1 MLQSWIHTKRTFV
14 GSPASEE
21 MRFGTSLSASIC
33 ANFENSNGYC
43 GLQELKLG
51 GLDCRELKM

>member
-21 MRFGTSLSASIC
+21 MRLSTNLSASIC

-43 GLQELKLG
+43 DLRQPKSG
-51 GLDCRELKM
+51 GLNRCELKM